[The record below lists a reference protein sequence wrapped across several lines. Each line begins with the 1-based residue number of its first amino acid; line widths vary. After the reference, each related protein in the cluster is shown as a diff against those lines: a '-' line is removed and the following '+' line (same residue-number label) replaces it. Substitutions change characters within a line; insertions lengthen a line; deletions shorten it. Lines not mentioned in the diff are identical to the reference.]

1 MNVLMH
7 VNIKP
12 DSNPYY
18 FAITARRLEK
28 AYIHISHIEEMDAP
42 PSIHTSK
49 CVSTNQ
55 ISSPSTH
62 GEESSYCRDCVYN

>member
-18 FAITARRLEK
+18 FAITARRLKK

-42 PSIHTSK
+42 PPPPPPN
-49 CVSTNQ
+49 V
-55 ISSPSTH
+55 
-62 GEESSYCRDCVYN
+62 

>member
-1 MNVLMH
+1 MSVLMH
-7 VNIKP
+7 MNIKP

-42 PSIHTSK
+42 PPPPPPPSIHPN
-49 CVSTNQ
+49 V
-55 ISSPSTH
+55 
-62 GEESSYCRDCVYN
+62 